1 MFVFELPEIGE
12 GVVEGEIQAWLV
24 SEGEVVAADQPICE
38 IMTDKATV
46 ELSTPRGGR
55 VMRLHGEPG
64 DIIKVHAPLADIDTD
79 GAGAGAAAPAP
90 AAPEPVPAPVAA
102 APVAAAPV
110 AAAPVAAAP
119 VAAAPVA
126 APAVPAPPRPAP
138 VPAPPAPAAAP
149 ANGGGRSLA
158 TPAVRRHAREL
169 DIDIHAVNGTGPS
182 GRVTHQDLE
191 SFQTP
196 AAPVAA
202 PAAPEAV
209 APPAVPQAAPVASGR
224 EQHIKII
231 GLRRKI
237 AEQMTKS
244 MRTAPHFTYVDE
256 VDMSELVAVRRRLK
270 GLAKDRGAKLTYLP
284 FIMKALCVVFREFP
298 NANANVI
305 EDPFT
310 LVVKGDVN
318 IGVATDTPQGLF
330 VPVIHNVEQK
340 SILQLAVE
348 LEEITARTRE
358 GKGRLEDYQ
367 GGTFTITSVGNIG
380 GMFATPIINHPEVA
394 ILGVNKI
401 HKRPVV
407 RGDEIVVREMLYL
420 SSSFDHRILDGAVA
434 ARFTTALKRIME
446 SPDALLLEMP

>member
-24 SEGEVVAADQPICE
+24 EVGDVVAADQPICE

-46 ELSTPRGGR
+46 ELSTPQGGR
-55 VMRLHGEPG
+55 IARLHGEPG
-64 DIIKVHAPLADIDTD
+64 DIIKVHAPLAELET
-79 GAGAGAAAPAP
+79 GASTTGSPSTESAKAPPTIPAAATLGPASTPRLEPAP
-90 AAPEPVPAPVAA
+90 AASTVS
-102 APVAAAPV
+102 
-110 AAAPVAAAP
+110 
-119 VAAAPVA
+119 VA
-126 APAVPAPPRPAP
+126 APIPAPPPRS
-138 VPAPPAPAAAP
+138 VPAPPAVIPAP
-149 ANGGGRSLA
+149 PRENGRSVA

-169 DIDIHAVNGTGPS
+169 GLDINDVSGTGPS
-182 GRVTHQDLE
+182 GRVTRDDLDT
-191 SFQTP
+191 FGAP
-196 AAPVAA
+196 AAAPVAAPVAA
-202 PAAPEAV
+202 PALPQAG
-209 APPAVPQAAPVASGR
+209 APPSHAVPSGK
-224 EQHIKII
+224 EEHIKII

-256 VDMSELVAVRRRLK
+256 VDMSALVNLRRRLK
-270 GLAKDRGAKLTYLP
+270 PRAKERGVKLTYLP

-318 IGVATDTPQGLF
+318 IGIATDTPQGLF
-330 VPVIHNVEQK
+330 VPVVHNVEQK
-340 SILQLAVE
+340 SILQLAAEIVE
-348 LEEITARTRE
+348 LTQRTRE
-358 GKGRLEDYQ
+358 GKARMEELQ

-407 RGDEIVVREMLYL
+407 RTVDGEDSVVIRDMLYL

-434 ARFTTALKRIME
+434 ARFTTALKALLE
-446 SPDALLLEMP
+446 DPDALMLEMS